1 MVTFH
6 YHNNT
11 NTKGSHNTGWK
22 PVYVHKTKTEMQTMR
37 APAANSGYKAD
48 VQSAPLSYF
57 CPFVLKPMKLKTQ
70 VNFTATKIKQ
80 ALQSTHRNRPLHDR
94 D

>member
-1 MVTFH
+1 
-6 YHNNT
+6 
-11 NTKGSHNTGWK
+11 
-22 PVYVHKTKTEMQTMR
+22 MQTMR

-70 VNFTATKIKQ
+70 VNFKAPMVAE
-80 ALQSTHRNRPLHDR
+80 ALRSTIQNQPLHDR